1 MKSKRL
7 GGGELEV
14 SVIGLGCMVLPG
26 FCGPG
31 SQEQAI
37 RTLHRAAEIGVT
49 FLDSSDLYGAGQNE
63 ELIGRAIDGRRDDYI
78 IATKFG
84 NVRTADGKAG
94 IDGRPE
100 YVRQACEASLTR
112 LGIDVIDLY
121 YQHRVDPTVPIED
134 TVGAMARLIEQGK
147 VRCLGLSEA
156 APATIRRAAAVHPI
170 AAVQSEYSLLYR
182 LPAEE
187 TLPVCRELNIAFVA
201 YAPLGRSLL
210 TGAVAALSDIPDGD
224 RRRDHPRFQQE
235 NLAQNL
241 ELVRRI
247 EAIAA
252 ELGARPSQLV
262 LAWLLAQGEEIIAL
276 PGTKRLACLTE
287 NLGAL
292 NVRLDSA
299 VLARIDSAVPAGA
312 AAGARYPEAQMR
324 AVHI

>member
-1 MKSKRL
+1 M
-7 GGGELEV
+7 
-14 SVIGLGCMVLPG
+14 
-26 FCGPG
+26 
-31 SQEQAI
+31 
-37 RTLHRAAEIGVT
+37 
-49 FLDSSDLYGAGQNE
+49 
-63 ELIGRAIDGRRDDYI
+63 
-78 IATKFG
+78 
-84 NVRTADGKAG
+84 
-94 IDGRPE
+94 
-100 YVRQACEASLTR
+100 
-112 LGIDVIDLY
+112 
-121 YQHRVDPTVPIED
+121 
-134 TVGAMARLIEQGK
+134 
-147 VRCLGLSEA
+147 RCLGLSEA

-247 EAIAA
+247 EAIAE
-252 ELGARPSQLV
+252 ELGVRPSQLV

-276 PGTKRLACLTE
+276 PGTKRLAYLTE

-292 NVRLDSA
+292 NVRLDGA

-312 AAGARYPEAQMR
+312 AAGGRYPEAQMR
-324 AVHI
+324 AVQI